1 LQFIIFSFTIGNLQ
15 TASISGR
22 PLCAPTVLPCLSVCT
37 FFLFEKE
44 STKEKQIVGELLR
57 RPKRL
62 YGAYCLLCSTL
73 SEDRLFVLT
82 IFFIF

>member
-1 LQFIIFSFTIGNLQ
+1 
-15 TASISGR
+15 
-22 PLCAPTVLPCLSVCT
+22 
-37 FFLFEKE
+37 LFEKE